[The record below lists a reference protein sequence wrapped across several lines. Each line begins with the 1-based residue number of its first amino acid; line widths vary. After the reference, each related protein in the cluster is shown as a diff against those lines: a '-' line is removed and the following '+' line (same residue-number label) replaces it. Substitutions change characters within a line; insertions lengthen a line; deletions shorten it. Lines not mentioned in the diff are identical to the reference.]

1 MKISDTEDRDRNLS
15 NDPRKARG
23 QIVFVTIIFVAL
35 FAVML
40 TWTAWYSWDRREF
53 LFNEQHNGR
62 DTLQEERVTRGTIYA
77 NDGRTILA
85 QTMEE
90 GGHTYRYYP
99 YGREYAHAVGY
110 SVLGGAG
117 VESAC
122 KYDLLHTGISV
133 PEQMELDQRLERYPG
148 NNVITTLDPA
158 LQDAVVEALD
168 YYGYEKA
175 AVIVTDPATGK
186 ILAMVSRP
194 DYDPNNIEEDW
205 DRFVNADEEEGED
218 TGILLNRVTQGRY
231 PPGSTFKIV
240 DAVEL
245 LQEDPNAINSYSF
258 DCEGSWTYDG
268 ETVKCYHGETH
279 GEVDLTEAFADSC
292 NSAFSQIGVQ
302 QLDRSRF
309 MSTLDKLMFNR
320 KLPYDLPCETSY
332 VGLDENTGTESMIQ
346 ISIGQGTTVMTPL
359 HMNML
364 TCAIANGG
372 VLMEPYIIDSVTDS
386 SNTAIKSYKP
396 TAYGSLMSADVA
408 ANLTAMMQEVCRTG
422 TAYRMKDTP
431 YYVAGKTGSAEFGSS
446 LESSQTY
453 FDSHAWFTAF
463 AWDGDGA
470 DSRRICLT
478 IVLEEE
484 GTGSVAVPVARRIFD
499 AYFLN

>member
-1 MKISDTEDRDRNLS
+1 M
-15 NDPRKARG
+15 
-23 QIVFVTIIFVAL
+23 
-35 FAVML
+35 
-40 TWTAWYSWDRREF
+40 
-53 LFNEQHNGR
+53 
-62 DTLQEERVTRGTIYA
+62 
-77 NDGRTILA
+77 
-85 QTMEE
+85 
-90 GGHTYRYYP
+90 
-99 YGREYAHAVGY
+99 
-110 SVLGGAG
+110 
-117 VESAC
+117 
-122 KYDLLHTGISV
+122 
-133 PEQMELDQRLERYPG
+133 
-148 NNVITTLDPA
+148 
-158 LQDAVVEALD
+158 
-168 YYGYEKA
+168 
-175 AVIVTDPATGK
+175 
-186 ILAMVSRP
+186 
-194 DYDPNNIEEDW
+194 
-205 DRFVNADEEEGED
+205 
-218 TGILLNRVTQGRY
+218 
-231 PPGSTFKIV
+231 
-240 DAVEL
+240 
-245 LQEDPNAINSYSF
+245 
-258 DCEGSWTYDG
+258 
-268 ETVKCYHGETH
+268 
-279 GEVDLTEAFADSC
+279 DLTEAFADSC

-332 VGLDENTGTESMIQ
+332 VELDENTGTESMIQ

-453 FDSHAWFTAF
+453 YDSHAWFTAF
-463 AWDGDGA
+463 AWDDA
-470 DSRRICLT
+470 RRICLT
-478 IVLEEE
+478 VVLEEE

-499 AYFLN
+499 AYFLE